1 MSAEIM
7 GVSLSNLE
15 APIRTAL
22 NTYEEV
28 SSGDLRFDAD
38 NACRLQLTSD
48 KPNSARSETEA
59 TFQGLPIGRLFV
71 IAFKTGDGTGSEV
84 SYKLEDLQI
93 EAPYPRSVLVVP
105 RNKTGV
111 HSEAHMTIASQTVDD
126 VHAEPE
132 LFAGRYDL
140 LGLDGTLVKKIG
152 ELGHIETENVDPI
165 TTLTVGYADMK
176 RFGDPHAVFNSLPSA
191 VQVCAFLAIT
201 EEVHKMY
208 GEVLESLKPQL
219 PIK

>member
-22 NTYEEV
+22 NAYGEL
-28 SSGDLRFDAD
+28 SGGNLGFDAD
-38 NACRLQLTSD
+38 NACRLELTPD

-59 TFQGLPIGRLFV
+59 TYQGSLIGKLFV
-71 IAFKTGDGTGSEV
+71 IAFKPGDGTGSEV
-84 SYKLEDLQI
+84 NYKLKYLIVDS
-93 EAPYPRSVLVVP
+93 PYPRSTRVIP

-111 HSEAHMTIASQTVDD
+111 HSEAHITIASQTVDD

-132 LFAGRYDL
+132 LYAGRYDL
-140 LGLDGTLVKKIG
+140 LGLDGTIRKIG
-152 ELGHIETENVDPI
+152 ELGHSETEDVGPI

-176 RFGDPHAVFNSLPSA
+176 RFGDPHAVFSTLPFT
-191 VQVCAFLAIT
+191 VQLCAFLAIT
-201 EEVHKMY
+201 EEVHKKY
-208 GEVLESLKPQL
+208 GEILESLNPQL